1 VNQRERALNRIDKI
15 LDNRVDIANAY
26 AMRARLG
33 RAVLE
38 SAAAA
43 QDLAEGSGQRVEEA
57 LVRLRGTAAQVMQP
71 SEPFDGRW
79 QVQWQ
84 DVLEQ
89 LQSLRQLLVREHP
102 ERPS

>member
-1 VNQRERALNRIDKI
+1 VNQRERAMNRIDKI
-15 LDNRVDIANAY
+15 LNNRVEIANAY

-43 QDLAEGSGQRVEEA
+43 QDLAASSGQRVEEA

-89 LQSLRQLLVREHP
+89 LQDVRRLIVEEHP
-102 ERPS
+102 ESRS

>member
-1 VNQRERALNRIDKI
+1 MNQRERALRRIDKI
-15 LDNRVDIANAY
+15 LDNQVDIANAY

-38 SAAAA
+38 STAAA
-43 QDLAEGSGQRVEEA
+43 QNLTADSGQRVEQA

-79 QVQWQ
+79 QVHWQ

-89 LQSLRQLLVREHP
+89 LQSLRRLIVEKYP